1 MEKLKINLRL
11 FDGEGGS
18 AAAGSSGPAGEG
30 GSKLVPG
37 TQANGL
43 IVNDSQGTSQDF
55 SQGQVAAVD
64 AGTDFDNYMN
74 SHKDEADKW
83 FSDRFQEKFNK
94 RYAPIKKQLSAANT
108 VMEMLAT
115 KYGIEDSKDIE
126 AITKA
131 LEEDDMLY
139 AERAEANGRSID
151 EQREWDKLE
160 QENRIDREQRQ
171 QMERSEQIRRQMEE
185 WDRQST
191 NLKQLFPTFNLD
203 VELQN
208 PDFEQALRSG
218 LSMERAFYAVHG
230 EEIFSGAMQNTA
242 QAVREA
248 TAQDLAARSKR
259 PKENAIGSNA
269 SAKVSKDVHKLTN
282 QERAEIAQRSM
293 GGAIRF

>member
-1 MEKLKINLRL
+1 MNLLKLNLRL

-18 AAAGSSGPAGEG
+18 AAAGAGDG
-30 GSKLVPG
+30 AGANGQVATG

-43 IVNDSQGTSQDF
+43 ITENP
-55 SQGQVAAVD
+55 QGQAAAAN
-64 AGTDFDNYMN
+64 AGTDFETYIN
-74 SHKDEADKW
+74 SHKEEADKW
-83 FSDRFQEKFNK
+83 FSDRFQETFNK
-94 RYAPIKKQLSAANT
+94 RYAPVKKQLNEQKGI
-108 VMEMLAT
+108 MEMLAT
-115 KYGIEDSKDIE
+115 KYGIEDVKDVA

-160 QENRIDREQRQ
+160 RENRIYREQRQ
-171 QMERSEQIRRQMEE
+171 QMERSQQIQRQMEE
-185 WDRQST
+185 WDRQSA

-208 PDFEQALRSG
+208 PEFEQALRSG

-269 SAKVSKDVHKLTN
+269 SAKVSKDVHKLTK

>member
-1 MEKLKINLRL
+1 MKKLKINLRL
-11 FDGEGGS
+11 FDGDGGS
-18 AAAGSSGPAGEG
+18 AAAGSAGPAGEG
-30 GSKLVPG
+30 GSQLATG

-43 IVNDSQGTSQDF
+43 LVNGNQGISQDF

-64 AGTDFDNYMN
+64 AGTDFENYMN

-139 AERAEANGRSID
+139 AERAEANGRTID
-151 EQREWDKLE
+151 EQRQWDMLE
-160 QENRIDREQRQ
+160 RENRMYREQRQ
-171 QMERSEQIRRQMEE
+171 QAERSQQIQRQMDE
-185 WDRQST
+185 WDQQSK

-203 VELQN
+203 QELQN
-208 PDFEQALRSG
+208 PEFEQALRSG

-230 EEIFSGAMQNTA
+230 EEIFSGAMQTTA
-242 QAVREA
+242 QEVRQA
-248 TAQDLAARSKR
+248 TVQDIAARRTR
-259 PKENAIGSNA
+259 PKENAIGSQA
-269 SAKVSKDVHKLTN
+269 SAHVSKDVHKLTK
-282 QERAEIAQRSM
+282 QERAEIARRSM
-293 GGAIRF
+293 NGAIRF

>member
-1 MEKLKINLRL
+1 MNLLKLNLRL

-18 AAAGSSGPAGEG
+18 AAAGAGDG
-30 GSKLVPG
+30 AGVNGQVATG

-43 IVNDSQGTSQDF
+43 NPE
-55 SQGQVAAVD
+55 GQAAAVD
-64 AGTDFDNYMN
+64 AGTDFETYIN

-83 FSDRFQEKFNK
+83 FSDRFQETFNK
-94 RYAPIKKQLSAANT
+94 RYAPVKKQLNAQNSI
-108 VMEMLAT
+108 MEMLAT
-115 KYGIEDSKDIE
+115 KYGIEDVKDVA

-160 QENRIDREQRQ
+160 RENRVYREQRQ
-171 QMERSEQIRRQMEE
+171 QMERSQQIQRQMEE
-185 WDRQST
+185 WDRQSA

-269 SAKVSKDVHKLTN
+269 SAKVSKDVHKLTK